1 MLTCIQMITISQET
15 EVRIKKIQLYFEM
28 PNLSG
33 VTWLTTH
40 RAKRLEGVDLPG
52 PEKVRW

>member
-1 MLTCIQMITISQET
+1 MITISQET